1 LLQEQHFSKLNS
13 QGNVLKKKKEKKRKN
28 AHLQSLRPSILCWT
42 MANGKV
48 LFCCGGTFPM
58 NVSQLV
64 STEQNTIKKKY
75 QLRKKDNVNSLYFEM
90 MSQE

>member
-1 LLQEQHFSKLNS
+1 
-13 QGNVLKKKKEKKRKN
+13 
-28 AHLQSLRPSILCWT
+28 